1 MRDIS
6 GTAPGVSRVLIK
18 GEVDTLRTSLEEM
31 MAKVE
36 GVLEQMD
43 KRLADFREDSNT
55 RLNHIESR
63 LNWTLGTVITVW
75 ISIIGL
81 LVMVLMRMG

>member
-1 MRDIS
+1 
-6 GTAPGVSRVLIK
+6 
-18 GEVDTLRTSLEEM
+18 

-43 KRLADFREDSNT
+43 KRL
-55 RLNHIESR
+55 NHIESR
-63 LNWTLGTVITVW
+63 LNWMLGTIIAMW

-81 LVMVLMRMG
+81 LIMLLMK

>member
-1 MRDIS
+1 MK
-6 GTAPGVSRVLIK
+6 AK
-18 GEVDTLRTSLEEM
+18 TSLEER

-43 KRLADFREDSNT
+43 KRL
-55 RLNHIESR
+55 NHIESR
-63 LNWTLGTVITVW
+63 LNWTLGTIITMW

-81 LVMVLMRMG
+81 LIMLLMK

>member
-1 MRDIS
+1 MS
-6 GTAPGVSRVLIK
+6 K
-18 GEVDTLRTSLEEM
+18 TSLEER

-43 KRLADFREDSNT
+43 KRL
-55 RLNHIESR
+55 NHIESR
-63 LNWTLGTVITVW
+63 LNWTLGTIITMW

-81 LVMVLMRMG
+81 LVMLLIRMG

>member
-1 MRDIS
+1 M
-6 GTAPGVSRVLIK
+6 GGKAG
-18 GEVDTLRTSLEEM
+18 LEER

-43 KRLADFREDSNT
+43 KRL
-55 RLNHIESR
+55 NHIKSR
-63 LNWTLGTVITVW
+63 LNWTLGTIITMW

-81 LVMVLMRMG
+81 LMMLLMK

>member
-1 MRDIS
+1 MI
-6 GTAPGVSRVLIK
+6 GGVPRAREEVKVLSK
-18 GEVDTLRTSLEEM
+18 ASLEER

-43 KRLADFREDSNT
+43 KRMVEFRMDFNT

-63 LNWTLGTVITVW
+63 LNWTLGTIITMW

-81 LVMVLMRMG
+81 LIMLLMK